1 MKNHTYYSLFLT
13 IEVLISHF
21 TYYSTS
27 LRELN
32 RFIGILELPGKGKKK
47 NSLVDTCGASFVHT
61 RMYINQNKTGRRE
74 EKNKR
79 NITNININME
89 YAKLNNQ

>member
-21 TYYSTS
+21 TYIAQRTESIHWNFGTS
-27 LRELN
+27 WKR
-32 RFIGILELPGKGKKK
+32 KKK